1 MSSWLQP
8 ADETSA
14 PLQPIENFPSV
25 LLGNLTSINDYPN
38 NRVTNFT
45 CNVSGNVLPQ
55 EVTDVA
61 VTEIVLLPRIENG
74 YDKTK
79 LSIQLQTL
87 TPPDDMMAL
96 MCVGINP
103 GTVFSAPQG
112 TTYPPPDP
120 NPDPSPYQLNE
131 FVPLPFFIQWNQT
144 VVDSLTA
151 AFESALA
158 SGPDFYTHKSQVQ
171 ALMSSQNGFS
181 GNLFTYSSTGGG
193 TWPPSPTLL
202 TDPGVGAA
210 NGTKFDD
217 ANYFGSRGFTF
228 SGNSPPQSPATANI
242 TGMALT
248 AAPAA
253 AGPNWLHTIASDLH
267 YGYDFVK
274 VSNYD
279 PDTSTVKSGDILP
292 SDPSNEWD
300 MTFALVYNG
309 IEVLGATTFKVGMG
323 WVVAGANTTWLNT
336 GDVWTQT
343 ETGGAQISGWINQL
357 DSHIRTVNVNI
368 NDLPIPAMNPR
379 DGVIVNR
386 TRRRRRAGIMPYRRQ
401 AKLLGPGDPIVYVPD
416 SSSVIQ
422 VSSSILEPT
431 YLTTDPTLQVMAVV
445 FTDDVTAKQ
454 IIPIPTPN
462 VEWKPL
468 QNQNIDKIDIIL
480 EDATGEEHPVL
491 KLMDG
496 RMDVFVRVKFR
507 TDHRRL
513 RAPASSSKNL

>member
-1 MSSWLQP
+1 MSGWLQP

-25 LLGNLTSINDYPN
+25 LLGNLTSIQEYPDN
-38 NRVTNFT
+38 TVTRFT

-55 EVTDVA
+55 EVTDIA
-61 VTEIVLLPRIENG
+61 VTELVFLPRIENG

-87 TPPDDMMAL
+87 VPPDDMIAL
-96 MCVGINP
+96 MCVGLMDGI
-103 GTVFSAPQG
+103 VYSAPQG
-112 TTYPPPDP
+112 TTFPPPDP

-131 FVPLPFFIQWNQT
+131 FVPLQFTVSWNQT

-158 SGPDFYTHKSQVQ
+158 SGPDFYTHKSQIQ
-171 ALMSSQNGFS
+171 ALMASQNGFS
-181 GNLFTYSSTGGG
+181 GNLFTYNGG
-193 TWPPSPTLL
+193 TWPTAPVQL
-202 TDPGVGAA
+202 TDPGAGAT
-210 NGTKFDD
+210 NSTKFDD
-217 ANYFGSRGFTF
+217 SNYWGSRAFTF
-228 SGNSPPQSPATANI
+228 SGTDAPQDPSATNI
-242 TGMALT
+242 TGMCLT
-248 AAPAA
+248 GAPAI
-253 AGPNWLHTIASDLH
+253 AGPNWLHTIASNLH

-279 PDTSTVKSGDILP
+279 PATTTVKSGDILP
-292 SDPSNEWD
+292 SDPSNVWD
-300 MTFALVYNG
+300 MVFALVYNG
-309 IEVLGATTFKVGMG
+309 IEVLAATTFKVGMG
-323 WVVAGANTTWLNT
+323 WVVAGNNTTWLNT
-336 GDVWTQT
+336 GTQWTKQ
-343 ETGGAQISGWINQL
+343 ETGGAQISGWISNM
-357 DSHIRTVNVNI
+357 DSHIRGVDVTVNE
-368 NDLPIPAMNPR
+368 LPIPAMNPR
-379 DGVIVNR
+379 DGVIVG
-386 TRRRRRAGIMPYRRQ
+386 RRQRRRAGIMPYAV
-401 AKLLGPGDPIVYVPD
+401 AKRKFMGPGDPIVYVPD
-416 SSSVIQ
+416 ASSIIQ

-454 IIPIPTPN
+454 IIPIASPN

-491 KLMDG
+491 RLMNG